1 LILQIIFNSLTL
13 GAIYALIASGF
24 TLVYGVTR
32 IINFAHGELYMAGG
46 MTMYIVYAVLGIP
59 FPIALAISAL
69 TSAVLGITIE
79 RFIIR
84 RVRGGEALRV
94 LVLTIGAQ
102 LVIMT
107 AVLAIFGPR
116 DKTVPSA
123 INGLLRVGT
132 VIMPWERII
141 ALVSSVAIISGLFLF
156 IKFTKRGQAM
166 RAIALDPEAAA
177 LQGIKVNPMYTL
189 SMGIGSIL
197 AGASGAL
204 MAPIL
209 PVNPFTGPH
218 ATIYAILVVCV
229 AGLGN
234 IPGAVVGGMILG
246 FVENFAY
253 SLLGGFSEVISFGFV
268 LVLLVF
274 KPEGLFSKKWT

>member
-1 LILQIIFNSLTL
+1 LIGQVIFNSLTL
-13 GAIYALIASGF
+13 GLIYALIASGF
-24 TLVYGVTR
+24 TLVFGVTR
-32 IINFAHGELYMAGG
+32 IINFAHGELYMVGG
-46 MTMYIVYAVLGIP
+46 MMMYVVYTALELP
-59 FPIALAISAL
+59 FPVALVASSL
-69 TSAVLGITIE
+69 TSALLGIAIE

-94 LVLTIGAQ
+94 LALTVGAQ
-102 LVIMT
+102 LIIMT
-107 AVLAIFGPR
+107 GVLAIFGPR
-116 DKTVPSA
+116 DKTVPSVVTG
-123 INGLLRVGT
+123 IIRIGN

-141 ALVSSVAIISGLFLF
+141 ALIVSIAIMLGLFFF
-156 IKFTKRGQAM
+156 IKFTKSGQAM
-166 RAIALDPEAAA
+166 RAIAQDPEAAA
-177 LQGIKVNPMYTL
+177 LQGIKVNFMYTL

-204 MAPIL
+204 MSPIL
-209 PVNPFTGPH
+209 PVNPFVGPH

-234 IPGAVVGGMILG
+234 LPGAIVGGLMLG
-246 FVENFAY
+246 LIENFAY

-274 KPEGLFSKKWT
+274 RPQGLFANK